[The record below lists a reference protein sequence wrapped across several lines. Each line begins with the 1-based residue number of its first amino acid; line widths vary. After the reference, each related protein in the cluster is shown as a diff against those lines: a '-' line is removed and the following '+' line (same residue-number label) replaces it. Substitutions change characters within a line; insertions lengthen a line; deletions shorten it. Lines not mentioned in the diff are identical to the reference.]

1 MADTLPYMNGYGTI
15 TKVLEKIKTA
25 ATPPRFTQDFL
36 ATKLGLPGG
45 TPRPVIPFLKR
56 AGFLGSD
63 GIPTELYRRFRNTAE
78 SKRAGAEALRT
89 AYQRLYE
96 MNEYAHEL
104 SDEKLKG
111 LIVQATGMDANSPAV
126 RAMVGSFKALRD
138 FASFDAETER
148 TEPEPEHEPAEA
160 TEGTRR
166 EAKEAPARI
175 GLSYTINLNLPSTSD
190 IAVFDAIFRSLR
202 AHLLKG

>member
-1 MADTLPYMNGYGTI
+1 MNGYGTI

-56 AGFLGSD
+56 AGFLGGD
-63 GIPTELYRRFRNTAE
+63 GIPTDLYKRFRNPTE
-78 SKRAGAEALRT
+78 SRRAGAEALKT

-104 SDEKLKG
+104 GDDKLKG
-111 LIVQATGMDANSPAV
+111 LIVQATGMDAGSPAV
-126 RAMVGSFKALRD
+126 RAMIGSFKALRD
-138 FASFDAETER
+138 FASFESEPESETESAG
-148 TEPEPEHEPAEA
+148 EPAEPTESTRQEARA
-160 TEGTRR
+160 T
-166 EAKEAPARI
+166 PARI

-190 IAVFDAIFRSLR
+190 IAVFDAIFKSLR
-202 AHLLKG
+202 ANLLKG